1 MENEANY
8 NKLYGNVKAF
18 RELANSLADL
28 YERKN
33 EAYGDSFSRS
43 VEKYGLIAALT
54 RLSDK
59 FNRAEALILGAQN
72 NVPDESLSDTLLDM
86 AAYSIMT
93 AIELKKQP
101 RI

>member
-1 MENEANY
+1 METETNY
-8 NKLYGNVKAF
+8 TRRSGNVKTF
-18 RELANSLADL
+18 RELTNSLADL

-72 NVPDESLSDTLLDM
+72 KVPDESLTDTLLDI

-101 RI
+101 LH